1 MKEKLIEMCLLLD
14 VYGKL
19 LTEKQR
25 DLVDFYYNEDLS
37 LGEIA
42 ENLGIS
48 RQGVRDG
55 LIHAEEALRE
65 YEDALGLMKKMAEV
79 RTNCETIRK
88 CAEEI
93 NALNKSNYF
102 DTRIKERMDKI
113 IELSDATTTKMEL

>member
-55 LIHAEEALRE
+55 LIHAEEALRG
-65 YEDALGLMKKMAEV
+65 YEEKLGLMKRMASLREDADAIKHSALEV
-79 RTNCETIRK
+79 
-88 CAEEI
+88 A
-93 NALNKSNYF
+93 ALNKSNYF
-102 DTRIKERMDKI
+102 DIRIAERMENIVSHAEAVMSKL
-113 IELSDATTTKMEL
+113 EL

>member
-1 MKEKLIEMCLLLD
+1 

-55 LIHAEEALRE
+55 LIHAEEALRA
-65 YEDALGLMKKMAEV
+65 YEEALGVMRKMAEV
-79 RTNCETIRK
+79 RMACEEICR
-88 CAEEI
+88 CAQEI
-93 NALNKSNYF
+93 NALNKTNYF
-102 DTRIKERMDKI
+102 DTRIKTNMDRI
-113 IELSDATTTKMEL
+113 IELSEATTSKMEL

>member
-55 LIHAEEALRE
+55 LIHAEEALRG
-65 YEDALGLMKKMAEV
+65 YEEKLGLMRRMASIREAAEQIRQCAQEV
-79 RTNCETIRK
+79 G
-88 CAEEI
+88 
-93 NALNKSNYF
+93 ALNKSNYF
-102 DTRIKERMDKI
+102 DTRIAERMEKI
-113 IELSDATTTKMEL
+113 VSLADVTISKLEL

>member
-55 LIHAEEALRE
+55 LVHAEEALRG
-65 YEDALGLMKKMAEV
+65 YEEKLGLMKRMAAIRADAEV
-79 RTNCETIRK
+79 IK
-88 CAEEI
+88 QCAEEV
-93 NALNKSNYF
+93 NVLNKSNYF
-102 DTRIKERMDKI
+102 DTRIAQRMEKI
-113 IELSDATTTKMEL
+113 IELSDATMSKLEL

>member
-19 LTEKQR
+19 LTQKQH
-25 DLVDFYYNEDLS
+25 DLMDFYYNEDLS

-55 LIHAEEALRE
+55 LVHAQEALRD
-65 YEDALGLMKKMAEV
+65 YEKKLMLVEKITSV
-79 RTNCETIRK
+79 RNYCTEIGKFASDILECNQGDTKITE
-88 CAEEI
+88 CAE
-93 NALNKSNYF
+93 A
-102 DTRIKERMDKI
+102 IKR
-113 IELSDATTTKMEL
+113 LSDETTSKMEL

>member
-19 LTEKQR
+19 LTPKQH
-25 DLVDFYYNEDLS
+25 DLMDFYYNEDLS

-55 LIHAEEALRE
+55 LVHAEEALRG
-65 YEDALGLMKKMAEV
+65 YEEKLGLMHKIAEV
-79 RTNCETIRK
+79 RNNCSKISQFATEISQYNNKIDTKITE
-88 CAEEI
+88 CAEKI
-93 NALNKSNYF
+93 LN
-102 DTRIKERMDKI
+102 
-113 IELSDATTTKMEL
+113 LSAETMSKMEL

>member
-1 MKEKLIEMCLLLD
+1 MKEKLIEMCLLLY

-55 LIHAEEALRE
+55 LVHAEEALRE
-65 YEDALGLMKKMAEV
+65 YEETLGLMKKMAAV
-79 RTNCETIRK
+79 RVACEEIKK
-88 CAEEI
+88 CAEEV
-93 NALNKSNYF
+93 ALLNKSNYF
-102 DTRIKERMDKI
+102 DTRIRERMEKI
-113 IELSDATTTKMEL
+113 ITLSDSTTSKMEL

>member
-19 LTEKQR
+19 LTQKQH
-25 DLVDFYYNEDLS
+25 DLMDFYYNEDLS

-55 LIHAEEALRE
+55 LVHAEEALRD
-65 YEDALGLMKKMAEV
+65 YEEKLMLV
-79 RTNCETIRK
+79 
-88 CAEEI
+88 
-93 NALNKSNYF
+93 
-102 DTRIKERMDKI
+102 DKI
-113 IELSDATTTKMEL
+113 TSVRDYCTEIAKLATDILECNQGDTKITALAEAIKRLSDETTSKMEL